1 MSDNVLTRDNLHL
14 SRLKNSDGRSI
25 SEVCE
30 INCTSISSLTVA
42 DYVRESLSQ
51 STRTAYLSDLE
62 HFESWGG
69 QIPATPEMIAAYLAA
84 HAGSH
89 TVATLNRRL
98 AALAKVHRSRGFSNP
113 TSVEVVK
120 ATLRGLKRIKG
131 TAQRQATPL
140 IKEDLFV
147 VLETMGSRLKDVRD
161 RALLL
166 LGFAGGFRRSELIGL
181 DCDDVVPVRQGLEV
195 TLRRSKTDQNGTGRK
210 IGVPHARG
218 LWCPVAAFEQWR
230 IASGITEGAA
240 FRPIDRHHRVG
251 MKRLSGE
258 GVCLIVR
265 ERVQAAGINPK
276 NYSGHSL
283 RAGLATSA
291 AQAGVSTWK
300 IRQQT
305 GHASD
310 AMLSRYVRDG
320 ELFTQNAAGALL

>member
-1 MSDNVLTRDNLHL
+1 
-14 SRLKNSDGRSI
+14 
-25 SEVCE
+25 VCA

-51 STRTAYLSDLE
+51 NTRTAYLSDLE

-84 HAGSH
+84 HAGVH

-98 AALAKVHRSRGFSNP
+98 AALAKVHRFRGFSNP

-147 VLETMGSRLKDVRD
+147 VLETMGTRLKDVRD

-181 DCDDVVPVRQGLEV
+181 NCDDVVLVRQGIKI
-195 TLRRSKTDQNGTGRK
+195 TLRRSKTDQNGVGRK
-210 IGVPHARG
+210 VGIPHGRG
-218 LWCPVAAFEQWR
+218 RWCAVVALEQWLT
-230 IASGITEGAA
+230 ASSITEGAM

-251 MKRLSGE
+251 PKRLSGE
-258 GVCLIVR
+258 GVCLVIR
-265 ERVQAAGINPK
+265 ERVQAAGIDPK
-276 NYSGHSL
+276 EYSGHSL

-291 AQAGVSTWK
+291 AHAGVSSWK
-300 IRQQT
+300 IRKQT

-310 AMLSRYVRDG
+310 AMLARYIRDG
-320 ELFTQNAAGALL
+320 QLFINNAVAELL